1 MFKELG
7 IPFRVVNI
15 CTGDLGNKQILQYD
29 IEAWFPGQK
38 NKKGA
43 YREVTS
49 CSNVTNYQSVTLNTK
64 FIKKNSSEREYV
76 HMLNNTAIATSRAIV
91 AILENFQQK
100 DGSVIIPK
108 ALWKYTG
115 FKIIKPK

>member
-1 MFKELG
+1 MLA
-7 IPFRVVNI
+7 R
-15 CTGDLGNKQILQYD
+15 
-29 IEAWFPGQK
+29 GQ
-38 NKKGA
+38 
-43 YREVTS
+43 
-49 CSNVTNYQSVTLNTK
+49 
-64 FIKKNSSEREYV
+64 EYV